1 MFRFDVPTSI
11 SKRLALGFVF
21 VWFFGG
27 GLMHFINPDFFVRIT
42 PPWVPNPL
50 MAVYVS
56 GVFEVLG
63 AVGLLFIFWRKWAG
77 WGLFILTLAVTPA
90 NVYMWQ
96 NPELF
101 PAVSSTF
108 LNVRLVV
115 QVFLLGCIWW
125 GSQPQ

>member
-1 MFRFDVPTSI
+1 MFHFDFPTSL

-21 VWFFGG
+21 VWFLGG
-27 GLMHFINPDFFVRIT
+27 GLIHFINPDFFVRIT

-101 PAVSSTF
+101 PDVSSTF

-125 GSQPQ
+125 GSQPK